1 MRAKRDSDRIGKAR
15 SNEYKGDRL
24 SFLRKVY
31 MESHSRIEAK
41 FLAMIRAHDLSSRD
55 KQFSLMSYREGAVEM
70 LSAVERI
77 FGAEGLHEVSN
88 YLRMREDSMA
98 GHKEDEEECDEE
110 GDEEGGDDYVQT
122 PIDDTPWTYEKVDPK
137 GVGPRGVLER
147 DPALPLRARP
157 QGRGIL
163 RTGIRGRGSRTRHHR
178 ARGELGQGPGPM
190 EGLRSGIQIVRLEE
204 MVS

>member
-1 MRAKRDSDRIGKAR
+1 MRAKRDSERRGNAR
-15 SNEYKGDRL
+15 SNEYEGDRL

-77 FGAEGLHEVSN
+77 FGVEGLRDVSK
-88 YLRMREDSMA
+88 YLMERENPKVDCR
-98 GHKEDEEECDEE
+98 KDEHDGEGECDEE
-110 GDEEGGDDYVQT
+110 GEDDYVQT

-137 GVGPRGVLER
+137 DVDPWEHLRGMPRFPFGLVDKEEEPSGPESEDEDEDEEEELELDIMERVANWDEVRGLWKAF
-147 DPALPLRARP
+147 DPAYR
-157 QGRGIL
+157 
-163 RTGIRGRGSRTRHHR
+163 
-178 ARGELGQGPGPM
+178 
-190 EGLRSGIQIVRLEE
+190 
-204 MVS
+204 